1 VPSSGTLAAVR
12 RLRQSNGWI
21 FTTMLISALISLT
34 ASFVLSVDA
43 VVLAA
48 DPQAALSC
56 NINAVLSCGTVATS
70 WQASLFGFPNAFLG
84 LVAEPVVITIAVA
97 SLGGVRFPRWFMLA
111 AQVVYTLGV
120 VFAYWLFFQAY
131 FVIGAL
137 CPWCLLVTLSTTL
150 VFTSL
155 THVNVRDGNLLLP
168 ERVSRTAR
176 ALIAHDLDAVLVG
189 VWLTVV
195 TAMVVVKYVPLM
207 L

>member
-1 VPSSGTLAAVR
+1 MPSSGTLAAVR

-97 SLGGVRFPRWFMLA
+97 SLGEGCGFRAGSCWRPRW
-111 AQVVYTLGV
+111 
-120 VFAYWLFFQAY
+120 
-131 FVIGAL
+131 
-137 CPWCLLVTLSTTL
+137 STP
-150 VFTSL
+150 SAWS
-155 THVNVRDGNLLLP
+155 
-168 ERVSRTAR
+168 SRTGCSFR
-176 ALIAHDLDAVLVG
+176 PIS
-189 VWLTVV
+189 
-195 TAMVVVKYVPLM
+195 
-207 L
+207 